1 MCMTLN
7 LQLHQLIADDENVD
21 IEMLELFQ
29 VNLFLVQEFK
39 PGFYMKTSK
48 ATSDCSLVLL
58 WL

>member
-7 LQLHQLIADDENVD
+7 LQLHQLIADDEYVD
-21 IEMLELFQ
+21 IEMLESFQ

-39 PGFYMKTSK
+39 PGSYMKTSK
-48 ATSDCSLVLL
+48 ATVDCSLVLL